1 MAVCQLNQD
10 ILLSTACGYSLKQIT
25 DLYLA
30 NYSDVT
36 ATTIGKPID
45 ETTTGVEVLAIT
57 TTGVE
62 VLTITMKANAKF
74 YHIEPAKDSA
84 TYDDALQV
92 GDGGSKYRTS
102 TVTFN
107 ISGAYTPNMVDVIDA
122 LSLGR
127 YIIVAKLSDGTYVM
141 FGRLTPMEAN
151 ATSLQSAAEATGFN
165 GITVTFTNNNTEAP
179 LPLSKAAINTVLGT
193 TGA

>member
-1 MAVCQLNQD
+1 MAVCLLNRD

-36 ATTIGKPID
+36 ATTIGKP
-45 ETTTGVEVLAIT
+45 TTKPEATG
-57 TTGVE
+57 GVQ
-62 VLTITMKANAKF
+62 VLTITMKADAKF

-107 ISGAYTPNMVDVIDA
+107 ISGAYTPDMVDVIDA

-179 LPLSKAAINTVLGT
+179 LPLSEAAINTVLGAT
-193 TGA
+193 VA